1 MRRAAAA
8 VALLALAG
16 CGGDDGDPGP
26 APPAGLTLE
35 SPAFR
40 DGGALPGRF
49 ACDGAGKSPP
59 LRWSGVP
66 DDAQDLALV
75 VDDRDVP
82 VGAFTHWTAWR
93 LPFEPDGSGRV
104 LEGNVPPEMAQGQN
118 DAGSRGWAPVCPPD
132 GDGAHTYV
140 FTLYALDRPAELH
153 PGASPAQVRA
163 ALTASALAQGRLEA
177 TYDR

>member
-16 CGGDDGDPGP
+16 CGDGDERP
-26 APPAGLTLE
+26 APGAPLTLE

-40 DGGALPGRF
+40 DGGTLPKRF
-49 ACDGAGKSPP
+49 TCDGAGKSPP

-66 DDAQDLALV
+66 DEARDLALV

-82 VGAFTHWTAWR
+82 VGAFTHWTAWK

-104 LEGNVPPEMAQGQN
+104 PEAHVPPEMVQGSG
-118 DAGSRGWAPVCPPD
+118 DAGDRGWSPACPPE

-140 FTLYALDRPAELH
+140 FTLYALDRPAELSA
-153 PGASPAQVRA
+153 GASPLQVRTA
-163 ALTASALAQGRLEA
+163 VTASAVAEERLEV